1 MRHAGRELITRSHD
15 DSVFPGGVIERPGPT
30 RLIADIEEIAT
41 AASLGVART
50 FGEPEV
56 HREEWGTLLPSPR
69 REDETAAKQS
79 LAQYADTIDKLLSD
93 ADFGIDPLD
102 GVEVS

>member
-1 MRHAGRELITRSHD
+1 
-15 DSVFPGGVIERPGPT
+15 
-30 RLIADIEEIAT
+30 
-41 AASLGVART
+41 
-50 FGEPEV
+50 
-56 HREEWGTLLPSPR
+56 LPSPR